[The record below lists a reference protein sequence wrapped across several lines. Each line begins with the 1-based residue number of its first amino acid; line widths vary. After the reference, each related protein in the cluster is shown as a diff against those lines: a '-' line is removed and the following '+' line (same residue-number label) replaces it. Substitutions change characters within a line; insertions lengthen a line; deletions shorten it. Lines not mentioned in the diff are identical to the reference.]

1 MASKA
6 KATSKAS
13 VMLQAVTASTLPP
26 RTVAVAIAPKRPLTE
41 ASEPLSKS
49 AAKRAAKRARAAAAM
64 PAETTKQQVSLKDCD
79 AELFGGS
86 GVVRPKYDH
95 VEEVSEEEASAF
107 MKKHEI
113 AIVTTGEAAPR
124 PCTALSG
131 APFPPPLVKLL
142 LTQGFRA
149 PAAVQAASWPLAMM
163 GRDVLAVAK
172 TGAGKTLGYL
182 LPALTRCHESLARS
196 AGKPSAGK
204 PRCLVMAPTRE
215 LVLQIKGQAAKYG
228 APLGC
233 RAVAVYGGTPKWE
246 QAAEQRPAT
255 TCHLGCNHMPSR
267 LQPRVVQAA
276 TIGSPG
282 CNRMPLTASRRRS
295 WRRGASWLL
304 PPPAGCST
312 FWASTAAR
320 ARAAQPPARAHRA
333 STRRRRASRTAPCSC
348 STRQMPCWSWGT
360 SRPTPTPK
368 QACA

>member
-1 MASKA
+1 MASRA

-13 VMLQAVTASTLPP
+13 GMLQAVTASTLPP
-26 RTVAVAIAPKRPLTE
+26 RAVAVAIAPKRPLTE

-86 GVVRPKYDH
+86 AVVRPKYDNE
-95 VEEVSEEEASAF
+95 EEVSEEEASAF

-255 TCHLGCNHMPSR
+255 TCHPGCNH
-267 LQPRVVQAA
+267 V
-276 TIGSPG
+276 
-282 CNRMPLTASRRRS
+282 
-295 WRRGASWLL
+295 
-304 PPPAGCST
+304 
-312 FWASTAAR
+312 
-320 ARAAQPPARAHRA
+320 
-333 STRRRRASRTAPCSC
+333 
-348 STRQMPCWSWGT
+348 
-360 SRPTPTPK
+360 
-368 QACA
+368 

>member
-1 MASKA
+1 MNFERGMASKA
-6 KATSKAS
+6 R
-13 VMLQAVTASTLPP
+13 VMMQAVTAASTLPP

-64 PAETTKQQVSLKDCD
+64 PAETSKQQVSLKDCD

-86 GVVRPKYDH
+86 AVVRPKYDH

-107 MKKHEI
+107 MTKHEI
-113 AIVTTGEAAPR
+113 AIVTTGDAAPP

-149 PAAVQAASWPLAMM
+149 PAAVQAAAWPLAMM

-246 QAAEQRPAT
+246 QAAELPPAT
-255 TCHLGCNHMPSR
+255 TRYLGCN
-267 LQPRVVQAA
+267 
-276 TIGSPG
+276 
-282 CNRMPLTASRRRS
+282 
-295 WRRGASWLL
+295 
-304 PPPAGCST
+304 
-312 FWASTAAR
+312 R
-320 ARAAQPPARAHRA
+320 A
-333 STRRRRASRTAPCSC
+333 
-348 STRQMPCWSWGT
+348 
-360 SRPTPTPK
+360 
-368 QACA
+368 